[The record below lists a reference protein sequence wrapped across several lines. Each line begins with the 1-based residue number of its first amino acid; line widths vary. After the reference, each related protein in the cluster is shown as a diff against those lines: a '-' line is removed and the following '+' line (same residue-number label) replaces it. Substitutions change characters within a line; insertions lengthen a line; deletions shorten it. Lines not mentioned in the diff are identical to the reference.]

1 MVNTKETDWIIKYF
15 EEKFKNIEL
24 RFDTVE
30 KEKILQA
37 REYERR
43 LNDLNHENARV
54 LAQQDKSVSVEK
66 FEGSI
71 AQIYSKLEDLKKD
84 MIPLA
89 GYKEKQEG
97 HGSGVKD
104 IMDII
109 KLLIII
115 AGFFIAYFVIKK

>member
-66 FEGSI
+66 FEGVVS
-71 AQIYSKLEDLKKD
+71 QIYSKIDDIKKD
-84 MIPLA
+84 ILPLSDF
-89 GYKEKQEG
+89 KQNTEG
-97 HGSGVKD
+97 RGTGMKD

-115 AGFFIAYFVIKK
+115 AGFFLAYFVIKK

>member
-54 LAQQDKSVSVEK
+54 LAQQDRSVSVEK
-66 FEGSI
+66 FEVVIS
-71 AQIYSKLEDLKKD
+71 QVYSKIDDIKKD
-84 MIPLA
+84 ILPLSDF
-89 GYKEKQEG
+89 KQKTEG
-97 HGSGVKD
+97 RGTGMKD

-115 AGFFIAYFVIKK
+115 AGFFLAYFVIKK